1 MADFVSDL
9 SRVDERPGT
18 IDHPTEAERGNML
31 LEALNREEWSL
42 IEPHL
47 ERISLTQGQV
57 LEERS
62 RAAAFLY
69 FPINGAVS
77 R

>member
-1 MADFVSDL
+1 
-9 SRVDERPGT
+9 
-18 IDHPTEAERGNML
+18 ML